1 MPRMILSLLRR
12 RPCSQA
18 PWGGAVDCP
27 GPEQEVLSQKRCPI
41 SSCMGV
47 SRVRRDRWP
56 VNSHDGRAALRR
68 ADCGGGAWQGNG
80 NDILF
85 ALPKSGRKTANLS
98 AKVTTA

>member
-1 MPRMILSLLRR
+1 MQLAAHALGVLAADAPRHRVPKWLRFTGKPAPATLKALAPETEPPQVSSLVVAQIQWQRT
-12 RPCSQA
+12 
-18 PWGGAVDCP
+18 
-27 GPEQEVLSQKRCPI
+27 
-41 SSCMGV
+41 
-47 SRVRRDRWP
+47 
-56 VNSHDGRAALRR
+56 GRAALRR